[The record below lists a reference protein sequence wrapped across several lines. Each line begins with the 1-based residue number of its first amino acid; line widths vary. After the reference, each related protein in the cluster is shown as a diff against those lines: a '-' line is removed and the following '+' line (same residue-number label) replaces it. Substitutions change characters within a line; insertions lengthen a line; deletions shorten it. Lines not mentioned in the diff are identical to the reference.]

1 MKIVVRLLA
10 GLLLTVLLPLTA
22 QAADDPFIGAWQ
34 LDMARS
40 TIADNPGVKSKQFV
54 FAPSADGVLI
64 TETLELLAE
73 DGKKHVSQIPY
84 SYGQVT
90 PQAGPG
96 IDGLLVVKADS
107 HTAYWTALG
116 GGKILSQ
123 MQVVVSSDRTQMT
136 FRYLWAAGDPTGS
149 RFNDRYV
156 YVPVT
161 EG

>member
-1 MKIVVRLLA
+1 MNVILRLIA
-10 GLLLTVLLPLTA
+10 GLLLTALLPLAA
-22 QAADDPFIGAWQ
+22 QAADDPFLGAWQ
-34 LDMARS
+34 LDIERS

-64 TETLELLAE
+64 TETLELMSE

-116 GGKILSQ
+116 SGKVLSQ
-123 MQVVVSSDRTQMT
+123 MQVVVSSEGTQMT